1 MAISPQEFEYVREI
15 VSSRAGIVLNDKERF
30 LAEARLTPLAKQ
42 SGALS
47 VSAFIQSLQ
56 SAEDKELQDQVLD
69 TLLPKET
76 TFFRDNQPFELL
88 RTNILKTVEMLRSHE
103 CKLRIWSAGCSSG
116 QEPFSI
122 AMVMGRYFSQLLN
135 WDTEIYATDLSQEAL
150 QIAQEAKYNKI
161 EINRGVPPA
170 YVKEFFNA
178 EESSF
183 ILKDPFRKI
192 VCFEELNLSEE
203 WPELEQLDIV
213 LMRNV
218 ITYLKP
224 EVRKNV
230 MANLKKIIKPD
241 GFLLLGSRELIDE
254 EETGFKMIHGEKAVY
269 FQHANPG

>member
-1 MAISPQEFEYVREI
+1 MAISPQEFQYVREI
-15 VSSRAGIVLNDKERF
+15 VSSRAGIVLNEKERF

-42 SGALS
+42 SSAVS

-56 SAEDKELQDQVLD
+56 SAEGNELHDEVLD

-76 TFFRDNQPFELL
+76 AFFRDNQPFELL
-88 RTNILKTVEMLRSHE
+88 RTHILRTVEMLRSHE
-103 CKLRIWSAGCSSG
+103 CRLRIWSAGCSSG

-122 AMVMGRYFSQLLN
+122 GMILGRYFPQLLS

-150 QIAQEAKYNKI
+150 QTAQQAKYNKI
-161 EINRGVPPA
+161 EINRGVPPG
-170 YVKEFFNA
+170 YVKEFFSV

-183 ILKDPFRKI
+183 IIKENIRKV
-192 VCFEELNLSEE
+192 VCFEELNLAEE

-213 LMRNV
+213 LIRNV

-230 MANLKKIIKPD
+230 LANLKKILKPD
-241 GFLLLGSRELIDE
+241 GFLLLGSRELIE
-254 EETGFKMIHGEKAVY
+254 EDATGFKMVHGEKAVY
-269 FQHANPG
+269 YQHAAPG